1 MPSRVKTRWER
12 GSKGPPL
19 GTALRAGICDWQRSE
34 LYRKAFALPH
44 SPRLLFNTVSNF
56 DHIIV
61 KIRRKYRNK
70 EATKMVGRKKKMVLT
85 NKVSNNSVVL
95 F

>member
-1 MPSRVKTRWER
+1 MKDKERSDAFKSQDQEGERVKR
-12 GSKGPPL
+12 
-19 GTALRAGICDWQRSE
+19 RAGIYDWQRSE
-34 LYRKAFALPH
+34 LYRNAFALPN
-44 SPRLLFNTVSNF
+44 SPRRLFNTVSNF

-85 NKVSNNSVVL
+85 NKVSNNSVAL